1 MYQIQ
6 LKFKGQTKKI
16 TVQKAVPPQELSKMI
31 AQTFNLTER
40 VVGVTDRAGKF
51 YDLTKLIPELAT
63 SKEVFSLATVKDIK
77 Q

>member
-16 TVQKAVPPQELSKMI
+16 TVQKAVPPSELSKMI

-51 YDLTKLIPELAT
+51 YDLSKLVP
-63 SKEVFSLATVKDIK
+63 
-77 Q
+77 